1 MAELTPMMQQYFDIK
16 NEHKDCILFFR
27 LGDFYEMFFDDA
39 KTASKELEITLTGRD
54 CGQEERAP
62 MCGVPFHSAE
72 AYISKLIFKGYKV
85 AICEQV
91 EDPSQAKGIV
101 RREVVR
107 VVTPGTIIEANM
119 LEEGKNNYICSIY
132 RKGFNFGIAF
142 ADISTGDLFTTQL
155 MEGNTFG
162 QLVDELGKY
171 APAEIIINCEMD
183 SYDSA
188 KSIIKTRFDTSIWA
202 HSNEA
207 FELETACKKIQAK
220 FNQENP
226 DENHL
231 SKFTYAICA
240 VGALIDYLEQT
251 QKISLIHINK
261 INFYSIDEYM
271 VLDIFTRRN
280 LEVSETMRE
289 RSKKGTLLWVLD
301 KTNTAMGARML
312 RKWIDQ
318 PLLNIASINLRL
330 LAVKNLKEDLILRGE
345 LIENLKRIYD
355 IERLTSRIVYGTAN
369 CRDLIA
375 LKQSLGNM
383 PEIKNCLLGCCSEL
397 LVSLTANLDLLEDV
411 RNKIEESIMD
421 EPPVSVREG
430 GIIKSGFNEE
440 VDRLR
445 HATIEGKNW
454 LATLESQEKEKTGI
468 KNLKVG
474 FNKVFGYFIEVTKSY
489 LNLVPDR
496 YIRKQTLANCERY
509 ITPELKEME
518 ETILGAEEKLVEFEY
533 RLFVEIRNYIA
544 SQTSRI
550 QATARIISIVDVI
563 STLALV
569 AEQNGYNMPYIN
581 DLDIIEIKDGRHPV
595 VEMLVNDSFVP
606 NDTYLNNKQD
616 RVSIITGPNMA
627 GKSTYMR
634 QVALIVLMAQ
644 IGSFVPAIEAKIGIV
659 DRIFTRVGASD
670 DLAMGQSTFMVEMT
684 EVANILNNATSKS
697 LLILDEIGRG
707 TSTYDGLSI
716 AWAVTEHAADKE
728 KIGARTLFATHY
740 HELTELEGKVDGVK
754 NYCISVKEKGDEIIF
769 LRKIILGGADESYGI
784 QVAKLAGVPYGVI
797 NRAKDILQE
806 LEDADISKRQRKAEK
821 KAEKVVQGQMDL
833 FSYKSGEIAEEIRRL
848 DIMAMTPIDALNFLY
863 KLKSKV
869 EKV

>member
-1 MAELTPMMQQYFDIK
+1 M
-16 NEHKDCILFFR
+16 
-27 LGDFYEMFFDDA
+27 
-39 KTASKELEITLTGRD
+39 
-54 CGQEERAP
+54 
-62 MCGVPFHSAE
+62 
-72 AYISKLIFKGYKV
+72 
-85 AICEQV
+85 
-91 EDPSQAKGIV
+91 
-101 RREVVR
+101 
-107 VVTPGTIIEANM
+107 
-119 LEEGKNNYICSIY
+119 
-132 RKGFNFGIAF
+132 
-142 ADISTGDLFTTQL
+142 
-155 MEGNTFG
+155 
-162 QLVDELGKY
+162 
-171 APAEIIINCEMD
+171 
-183 SYDSA
+183 
-188 KSIIKTRFDTSIWA
+188 
-202 HSNEA
+202 
-207 FELETACKKIQAK
+207 
-220 FNQENP
+220 
-226 DENHL
+226 
-231 SKFTYAICA
+231 
-240 VGALIDYLEQT
+240 GALIDYLEQT
-251 QKISLIHINK
+251 QKISLIHINE
-261 INFYSIDEYM
+261 INFYSIDQYM
-271 VLDIFTRRN
+271 ILDIFTRRN
-280 LEVSETMRE
+280 LEISETMRE
-289 RSKKGTLLWVLD
+289 RLKKGTLLWVLD
-301 KTNTAMGARML
+301 KTNTAMGARKL

-318 PLLNIASINLRL
+318 PLLNVDSINLRL
-330 LAVKNLKEDLILRGE
+330 FAVKNLKEDLILRGE
-345 LIENLKRIYD
+345 LIEELKRVYD
-355 IERLTSRIVYGTAN
+355 IERLISRIVYGAAN

-375 LKQSLGNM
+375 LKLSLEKI
-383 PEIKNCLLGCCSEL
+383 PEIKNCLVGCRSEL

-411 RNKIEESIMD
+411 RDKIEESIID

-430 GIIKSGFNEE
+430 GLIKLGFNEE

-445 HATIEGKNW
+445 QATAQGKNW
-454 LATLESQEKEKTGI
+454 LAILESQEKEKTGI

-518 ETILGAEEKLVEFEY
+518 ETILGAEEKVVELEY
-533 RLFVEIRNYIA
+533 QLFVQIRNYIA

-550 QATARIISIVDVI
+550 QATARIISIIDVI
-563 STLALV
+563 SALAVV
-569 AEQNGYNMPYIN
+569 AEQNGYTMPSIN
-581 DLDIIEIKDGRHPV
+581 DLNAIEIKDGRHPV

-606 NDTYLNNKQD
+606 NDTYLNNEQD
-616 RVSIITGPNMA
+616 RVAIITGPNMA

-644 IGSFVPAIEAKIGIV
+644 IGSFVPASEAKIGIV

-684 EVANILNNATSKS
+684 EVANILNNATSNS

-716 AWAVTEHAADKE
+716 AWAVTEHVADKE

-740 HELTELEGKVDGVK
+740 HELTELEGKVEGVK
-754 NYCISVKEKGDEIIF
+754 NYCISVKEKGDDIIF

-806 LEDADISKRQRKAEK
+806 LENADISKRQRKEAK

-863 KLKSKV
+863 KLKSKI
-869 EKV
+869 EKT